1 MIDKEK
7 WKTRV
12 KHILSLDS
20 HPGHISAGFAVGVF
34 ISFTPF
40 FGLHTAIAIVA
51 AFLFRLNKLTCITGS
66 WVNTPLTV
74 PPVLVVSYK
83 LGRVLLGRSPRELHI
98 KNELSWQYAMNLLDK
113 HGTYLLIGHDHF
125 GDAGGRWLGSLPRFF
140 KLTVMSLFVRQLP
153 KPNFSMLNRRDSMAV
168 LRKLIE
174 AGKITPMVDRTFPL
188 REVPEAIRYLE
199 EGSVKGKI
207 VITMEHNKT

>member
-7 WKTRV
+7 WKTRI
-12 KHILSLDS
+12 KHILSLDN
-20 HPGHISAGFAVGVF
+20 HPGHIAAGFAVGVF

-74 PPVLVVSYK
+74 APVLVVSYK
-83 LGRVLLGRSPRELHI
+83 LGRVLLGRSPRELQI

-113 HGTYLLIGHDHF
+113 HGTYLLLGTTVIGLLAAIVSYF
-125 GDAGGRWLGSLPRFF
+125 LCYYLVVRF
-140 KLTVMSLFVRQLP
+140 
-153 KPNFSMLNRRDSMAV
+153 RRKDETLA
-168 LRKLIE
+168 E
-174 AGKITPMVDRTFPL
+174 RTEEME
-188 REVPEAIRYLE
+188 EVGEDLDE
-199 EGSVKGKI
+199 
-207 VITMEHNKT
+207 

>member
-7 WKTRV
+7 WKIRI

-20 HPGHISAGFAVGVF
+20 HPGHIAAGFAVGVF

-66 WVNTPLTV
+66 WVNSPLTV

-83 LGRVLLGRSPRELHI
+83 LGRVLLGRSPRELQI
-98 KNELSWQYAMNLLDK
+98 KNELSWRYAMNLLDK
-113 HGTYLLIGHDHF
+113 HGTYLLLGTTVIGLLAAIVSYF
-125 GDAGGRWLGSLPRFF
+125 LCYYLVVRF
-140 KLTVMSLFVRQLP
+140 
-153 KPNFSMLNRRDSMAV
+153 RRKDETLA
-168 LRKLIE
+168 E
-174 AGKITPMVDRTFPL
+174 RTEEME
-188 REVPEAIRYLE
+188 EVGEDLDE
-199 EGSVKGKI
+199 
-207 VITMEHNKT
+207 